1 MEISQHWR
9 LKKERYNMV
18 GSVCPACGHKS
29 FPPREICPSCGS
41 EAQIATQTEEKEKQ
55 TARVKAAA

>member
-9 LKKERYNMV
+9 LRKERYSMV

-29 FPPREICPSCGS
+29 FPPREVCPQCNS
-41 EAQIATQTEEKEKQ
+41 EVKIVETQAETKIQ
-55 TARVKAAA
+55 VKVAA